1 MGETRRHSVDV
12 PITRTLVALR
22 RVRSLRDPCTTSMS
36 KFASLLDNVKWETG
50 SNNGISLQFVEHGD
64 DACKAAADAPVG
76 LIPFGSYSIMEELE
90 SGCDLHKLSSK
101 VLNVEGDACSRSSQR
116 SCADLSVK
124 GRELACNVPS
134 ISHVEEAAS
143 GGRYRTTHYSTKLA
157 SSVGE
162 YGSRLGSPVTSTNHS
177 YYGDEDVDFDSQS
190 NRGCGITYCWS
201 RTPGYRGSNQSSDVE
216 EYPLLPGN
224 GNGESD
230 VVTPSHEVL
239 SRSLSQ
245 KFGPKSFDE
254 LVGQEVVVKC
264 LLSTILRGRITS
276 VYLFHGPR
284 GTGKTS
290 TSKIFAAALNC
301 LSQAAHSRPCGLCSE
316 CKSYFSGRGR
326 DVMETDSGKLNRPS
340 YLRSLIKNASLP
352 PVSSRFKVFIIDE
365 CQLLCQETWGTLL
378 NSLDNFSQHSV
389 FILVTSELEKLPRN
403 VLSRSQKYHFSKVCD
418 VDISTKL
425 AKICVEEGIDFDQGA
440 VDFIASKSDGSLR
453 DAEIMLDQLSLLG
466 KRITTSLAYKLI
478 GVVSDDELLDL
489 LDLALSSD
497 TSNTVIR
504 ARELMRSKID
514 PMQLIS
520 QLANVIMDIIAGNSQ
535 ESSSATRLRF
545 LTRHTSEE
553 EMQKL
558 RNALKILSDAE
569 KHLRAS
575 KNQTTWLTVALLQLS
590 NTDSSSFATDENGR
604 NQISK
609 DVELS
614 STSSDFPGDVIKS
627 ETEERQEKNCNET
640 AETVWKTV
648 TDLCCSD
655 SLKRFLWKRGRL
667 TSLTVDKGV
676 AIAELEFYTP
686 QHVARAEKSWKLIAD
701 SFQSVLG
708 CNVEIRM
715 NLVISACSPPKS
727 AKAAASLFFGLFS
740 CSRRMLHKSYLTTK
754 TDSDC
759 AFEKPAVTNSL
770 RSCQGNVLRARSVR
784 SSANASSRMSCSSDQ
799 GDANSAMCTPHMP
812 PGEKRPE
819 DDSDV
824 LCWKRTPI
832 GKGQG
837 ETQNSK
843 SSRLIGR
850 VLPCSTAAS

>member
-1 MGETRRHSVDV
+1 MGEVRRHSLDV

-22 RVRSLRDPCTTSMS
+22 RVRSLRDPCTNSMS
-36 KFASLLDNVKWETG
+36 KFASLLENVKWETA
-50 SNNGISLQFVEHGD
+50 SNNGISLQFLND
-64 DACKAAADAPVG
+64 DNACKADDDAHVG
-76 LIPFGSYSIMEELE
+76 LVPYESYSIMEELE
-90 SGCDLHKLSSK
+90 NGCDLHKLSNR
-101 VLNVEGDACSRSSQR
+101 VLNGEGDACSPSSGN
-116 SCADLSVK
+116 LSVK
-124 GRELACNVPS
+124 GRDLACNVP
-134 ISHVEEAAS
+134 
-143 GGRYRTTHYSTKLA
+143 THYSTKVA

-162 YGSRLGSPVTSTNHS
+162 YGSHVGSPMTSTNHS
-177 YYGDEDVDFDSQS
+177 YGLDEDVEC
-190 NRGCGITYCWS
+190 NRGCGIASCWS
-201 RTPGYRGSNQSSDVE
+201 RTPRYRGSSNQSSDVE
-216 EYPLLPGN
+216 EYPLLLSSNP
-224 GNGESD
+224 ESNA
-230 VVTPSHEVL
+230 VTPRSNHETV

-245 KFGPKSFDE
+245 KFRPMSFDE

-301 LSQAAHSRPCGLCSE
+301 LSQAARSRPCGSCSE
-316 CKSYFSGRGR
+316 CTSSRRSMVVK
-326 DVMETDSGKLNRPS
+326 EIDSAKLNRPS
-340 YLRSLIKNASLP
+340 YLRSLIKSASLP
-352 PVSSRFKVFIIDE
+352 PVSSRFKVFIVDE
-365 CQLLCQETWGTLL
+365 CQLLSQETWGTLL
-378 NSLDNFSQHSV
+378 NCLDNFSQHSV

-418 VDISTKL
+418 ADISSKL
-425 AKICVEEGIDFDQGA
+425 AKICVEEGIEFDQGA

-466 KRITTSLAYKLI
+466 NRITTSLAYKLI

-520 QLANVIMDIIAGNSQ
+520 QLANVIMDIIAGKSQ
-535 ESSSATRLRF
+535 ENSSATRLWF
-545 LTRHTSEE
+545 LARHTSEE

-558 RNALKILSDAE
+558 SNALKILSDAE

-590 NTDSSSFATDENGR
+590 NTDSSSYAANENGVCLR
-604 NQISK
+604 SQGSK
-609 DVELS
+609 DGDRS
-614 STSSDFPGDVIKS
+614 STTSSECPGDAVKQ
-627 ETEERQEKNCNET
+627 TEECQNINCNET
-640 AETVWKTV
+640 VETVWKTV
-648 TDLCCSD
+648 TELCCSD

-667 TSLTVDKGV
+667 TSLTIDKGSSV

-686 QHVARAEKSWKLIAD
+686 QHVTRAEKSWKMIAD

-727 AKAAASLFFGLFS
+727 GRAAGRLFSGLFS
-740 CSRRMLHKSYLTTK
+740 CSRRMLHKSTYLTSIN
-754 TDSDC
+754 DSDHSP
-759 AFEKPAVTNSL
+759 EVTNSL

-784 SSANASSRMSCSSDQ
+784 SSANASSRMSSASDQ
-799 GDANSAMCTPHMP
+799 GDAYSVMCTPHMP
-812 PGEKRPE
+812 QDDKRPE
-819 DDSDV
+819 DDTDV
-824 LCWKRTPI
+824 LCWRRTPL

-837 ETQNSK
+837 ETPNNK

-850 VLPCSTAAS
+850 VLPCTAAG

>member
-1 MGETRRHSVDV
+1 MGEVRRHSLDV

-22 RVRSLRDPCTTSMS
+22 RVRSLRDPCTNSMS
-36 KFASLLDNVKWETG
+36 KFASLLENVKWETA
-50 SNNGISLQFVEHGD
+50 SNSGISLQFVND
-64 DACKAAADAPVG
+64 DAHVG
-76 LIPFGSYSIMEELE
+76 LVPYESYSIMEELE
-90 SGCDLHKLSSK
+90 NGCDLHKLSNR
-101 VLNVEGDACSRSSQR
+101 VLNGEGDACSPSSGN
-116 SCADLSVK
+116 LSGK
-124 GRELACNVPS
+124 GRDLACNMP
-134 ISHVEEAAS
+134 
-143 GGRYRTTHYSTKLA
+143 THYSTKLA

-162 YGSRLGSPVTSTNHS
+162 YGSHVGSPMTSTNHS
-177 YYGDEDVDFDSQS
+177 YGLDEDVDFANEC
-190 NRGCGITYCWS
+190 NRGCGIASCWS
-201 RTPGYRGSNQSSDVE
+201 RTPRYRGSSNQSSDVE
-216 EYPLLPGN
+216 EYPLLLSSNP
-224 GNGESD
+224 ESNA
-230 VVTPSHEVL
+230 VTPRSNHETV

-245 KFGPKSFDE
+245 KFRPKSFDE

-301 LSQAAHSRPCGLCSE
+301 LSQAARSRPCGSCSE
-316 CKSYFSGRGR
+316 CTSSRKSM
-326 DVMETDSGKLNRPS
+326 VVKEIDSAKLNRPS
-340 YLRSLIKNASLP
+340 YLRSLIKSATLP

-365 CQLLCQETWGTLL
+365 CQLLSQDTWGTLL
-378 NSLDNFSQHSV
+378 NCLDNFSQHSV

-418 VDISTKL
+418 ADISSKL
-425 AKICVEEGIDFDQGA
+425 AKICVEEGIEFDQGA
-440 VDFIASKSDGSLR
+440 VDFIASRSDGSLR

-520 QLANVIMDIIAGNSQ
+520 QLANVIMDIIAGKSQ
-535 ESSSATRLRF
+535 ENSSATRLRF

-558 RNALKILSDAE
+558 SNALKILSDAE

-590 NTDSSSFATDENGR
+590 NTDSSSYAANENGVCLR
-604 NQISK
+604 SQGSK
-609 DVELS
+609 DGDRS
-614 STSSDFPGDVIKS
+614 STTSSECPGDAVKQ
-627 ETEERQEKNCNET
+627 TEECQDINCNET
-640 AETVWKTV
+640 VETVWKTV
-648 TDLCCSD
+648 TELCCSD

-667 TSLTVDKGV
+667 TSLTIDKGSSV

-686 QHVARAEKSWKLIAD
+686 QHVTRAEKSWKMIAD

-727 AKAAASLFFGLFS
+727 ARAAGRLFSGLFS
-740 CSRRMLHKSYLTTK
+740 CSRRMLHKSTYLTSIN
-754 TDSDC
+754 DSDHSP
-759 AFEKPAVTNSL
+759 EVTNSL

-784 SSANASSRMSCSSDQ
+784 SSANASSRMSSASDQ
-799 GDANSAMCTPHMP
+799 GDAYSVMCTPHMP
-812 PGEKRPE
+812 QDDKRPA
-819 DDSDV
+819 DDADV
-824 LCWKRTPI
+824 LCWRRTPL

-837 ETQNSK
+837 ETQNNK
-843 SSRLIGR
+843 SSRLIDR
-850 VLPCSTAAS
+850 VLPCTATG

>member
-1 MGETRRHSVDV
+1 MGEVRRHSLDV

-22 RVRSLRDPCTTSMS
+22 RVRSLRDPCTNSMS
-36 KFASLLDNVKWETG
+36 KFASLLENVKWETA
-50 SNNGISLQFVEHGD
+50 SNNGISLQFVNDDGACKDAD
-64 DACKAAADAPVG
+64 DAHAGG
-76 LIPFGSYSIMEELE
+76 LVPYESYSIMEELE
-90 SGCDLHKLSSK
+90 NGCDLHKLSNR
-101 VLNVEGDACSRSSQR
+101 VLNGREGDASSRSKSPSSER
-116 SCADLSVK
+116 SCGK
-124 GRELACNVPS
+124 GRELACKAP
-134 ISHVEEAAS
+134 
-143 GGRYRTTHYSTKLA
+143 THYSTKLA

-162 YGSRLGSPVTSTNHS
+162 YGSRVGSPMTSTNHS
-177 YYGDEDVDFDSQS
+177 YGLDEDVDFANEC
-190 NRGCGITYCWS
+190 NRGCGIASCWS
-201 RTPGYRGSNQSSDVE
+201 RTPRYRGGSNQSSDVE
-216 EYPLLPGN
+216 EYPLLLSSNP
-224 GNGESD
+224 ESNA
-230 VVTPSHEVL
+230 VTPRSHEPSV

-245 KFGPKSFDE
+245 KFRPKSFEE

-264 LLSTILRGRITS
+264 LLSTVLRGRITS

-301 LSQAAHSRPCGLCSE
+301 LSQAAHSRPCGSCGECS
-316 CKSYFSGRGR
+316 SYFSGRSM
-326 DVMETDSGKLNRPS
+326 DVKEMDSAKLNRPS
-340 YLRSLIKNASLP
+340 YLRSFVKSASLP

-365 CQLLCQETWGTLL
+365 CQLLSQETWGTLL
-378 NSLDNFSQHSV
+378 NSLDNLSQHSV

-403 VLSRSQKYHFSKVCD
+403 ALSRCQKYHFSKVCD
-418 VDISTKL
+418 ADISSKL
-425 AKICVEEGIDFDQGA
+425 GKICVEEGIEFDQGA

-520 QLANVIMDIIAGNSQ
+520 QLANVIMDTIAGESQ
-535 ESSSATRLRF
+535 ENSSATRLRF

-558 RNALKILSDAE
+558 SNALKILSDAE

-590 NTDSSSFATDENGR
+590 NTDSSSYAANENGMCLR
-604 NQISK
+604 SERSK
-609 DVELS
+609 DGDRS
-614 STSSDFPGDVIKS
+614 STSSDCPGDVVKQ
-627 ETEERQEKNCNET
+627 TEECQDINSNET
-640 AETVWKTV
+640 VETVWKTV
-648 TDLCCSD
+648 TELCCSD
-655 SLKRFLWKRGRL
+655 SLRRFLWKRGRL
-667 TSLTVDKGV
+667 TSLTIDKGSSV
-676 AIAELEFYTP
+676 AIAEIEFYTP
-686 QHVARAEKSWKLIAD
+686 QHVTRAEKSWKMIAD
-701 SFQSVLG
+701 SFQTVLG

-715 NLVISACSPPKS
+715 NLVISECSPPKS
-727 AKAAASLFFGLFS
+727 AGAAGRLFSGLFS
-740 CSRRMLHKSYLTTK
+740 CSRRMLHKSYLTTIN
-754 TDSDC
+754 DSDHSP
-759 AFEKPAVTNSL
+759 EVTNSL

-784 SSANASSRMSCSSDQ
+784 SSANASSRMSSASDQ
-799 GDANSAMCTPHMP
+799 GDIYSAMCTPHMP
-812 PGEKRPE
+812 PPDDKRPQ
-819 DDSDV
+819 DYTDV
-824 LCWKRTPI
+824 LCWRRTPL

-837 ETQNSK
+837 ETQNNK

-850 VLPCSTAAS
+850 FLPCTAAG

>member
-1 MGETRRHSVDV
+1 MGEVRRHSLDV

-22 RVRSLRDPCTTSMS
+22 RVRSLRDPCTNSMS
-36 KFASLLDNVKWETG
+36 KFASLLENVKWETA
-50 SNNGISLQFVEHGD
+50 SNNGISLQFVNNDD
-64 DACKAAADAPVG
+64 DACKADDDSHAG
-76 LIPFGSYSIMEELE
+76 LVPYESYSIMEELE
-90 SGCDLHKLSSK
+90 NGCDLHKLSNR
-101 VLNVEGDACSRSSQR
+101 VLNGERDACLRSKSPSSER
-116 SCADLSVK
+116 SCGDLSVK

-134 ISHVEEAAS
+134 
-143 GGRYRTTHYSTKLA
+143 GYSTKLA

-162 YGSRLGSPVTSTNHS
+162 YGSHVGSPMTSTNHS
-177 YYGDEDVDFDSQS
+177 YGDEDVDFANECS

-201 RTPGYRGSNQSSDVE
+201 RTPRYRGSNQSSDVE
-216 EYPLLPGN
+216 EYPLLSS
-224 GNGESD
+224 NGESN
-230 VVTPSHEVL
+230 VVTPRSHETV

-245 KFGPKSFDE
+245 KFRPKSFDE

-301 LSQAAHSRPCGLCSE
+301 LSQAAHSRPCGSCSE
-316 CKSYFSGRGR
+316 CNLSGRSM
-326 DVMETDSGKLNRPS
+326 DVKEMDSAKLNRPS
-340 YLRSLIKNASLP
+340 YLRSFIKSASLP

-365 CQLLCQETWGTLL
+365 CQLLSQETWGTLL
-378 NSLDNFSQHSV
+378 NSLDNLSQHSV

-418 VDISTKL
+418 ADISSKL
-425 AKICVEEGIDFDQGA
+425 AKICMEEGIDFDQGA

-520 QLANVIMDIIAGNSQ
+520 QLANVIMDIIVGKSQ
-535 ESSSATRLRF
+535 ENSSATRLRF

-558 RNALKILSDAE
+558 SNALKILSDAE

-590 NTDSSSFATDENGR
+590 NTDSSSYAPNENELCLR
-604 NQISK
+604 SQRSK
-609 DVELS
+609 DGDRS
-614 STSSDFPGDVIKS
+614 STSSDCPGDVVKQ
-627 ETEERQEKNCNET
+627 TEECQEINCGET
-640 AETVWKTV
+640 VETVWKTV
-648 TDLCCSD
+648 TELCFSD

-667 TSLTVDKGV
+667 TSLTIDKGSNV

-686 QHVARAEKSWKLIAD
+686 QHVTRAEKSWKMIAD
-701 SFQSVLG
+701 SFQTVLG
-708 CNVEIRM
+708 YNVEIRM

-740 CSRRMLHKSYLTTK
+740 CSRRMLHKSYLTTI
-754 TDSDC
+754 TDSDHSP
-759 AFEKPAVTNSL
+759 EVTNSL

-784 SSANASSRMSCSSDQ
+784 SSANASSRMSSASDQ
-799 GDANSAMCTPHMP
+799 GDVYSIMCTPHMP
-812 PGEKRPE
+812 QDDKRPE
-819 DDSDV
+819 DDNDV
-824 LCWKRTPI
+824 LCWRRTPLA
-832 GKGQG
+832 KGQG
-837 ETQNSK
+837 ETQNNK

-850 VLPCSTAAS
+850 VLPCTAAG

>member
-64 DACKAAADAPVG
+64 DPGPGG

-90 SGCDLHKLSSK
+90 NGCDLHKLSGK
-101 VLNVEGDACSRSSQR
+101 VLNVEGDAISRSRSPSSER
-116 SCADLSVK
+116 SCGALSVK

-143 GGRYRTTHYSTKLA
+143 GGRYRNHYSTKLA

-162 YGSRLGSPVTSTNHS
+162 YGSRLGSPMTSTNHS
-177 YYGDEDVDFDSQS
+177 YYGDEDVDFDNQS

-201 RTPGYRGSNQSSDVE
+201 RTPRYRGSNQSSDVE

-224 GNGESD
+224 GNGNGESD
-230 VVTPSHEVL
+230 VTTPRHEVL
-239 SRSLSQ
+239 PRSLSQ
-245 KFGPKSFDE
+245 KFRPKSFDE

-316 CKSYFSGRGR
+316 CKSYFSGSGR
-326 DVMETDSGKLNRPS
+326 DVMEIDSSKLNRPS
-340 YLRSLIKNASLP
+340 FLRSLIKSASLP

-365 CQLLCQETWGTLL
+365 CQLLCQETWGNLL

-389 FILVTSELEKLPRN
+389 LILVTSELEKLPRN

-418 VDISTKL
+418 ADISNKL
-425 AKICVEEGIDFDQGA
+425 AKICIEEGIDFDQGA
-440 VDFIASKSDGSLR
+440 IDFIASKSDGSLR

-466 KRITTSLAYKLI
+466 KRITTTLAYKLI

-558 RNALKILSDAE
+558 SNALKILSDAE

-590 NTDSSSFATDENGR
+590 NTDSSSFATNEDER
-604 NQISK
+604 NQRSK
-609 DVELS
+609 DVEHS
-614 STSSDFPGDVIKS
+614 ITSSDCPRDVVKS
-627 ETEERQEKNCNET
+627 ETEDFQEKNCKET
-640 AETVWKTV
+640 VETVWKTV

-655 SLKRFLWKRGRL
+655 SLKSFLLKRGRL

-676 AIAELEFYTP
+676 AIAELEFYAP

-715 NLVISACSPPKS
+715 NLVMSACSPPRS

-740 CSRRMLHKSYLTTK
+740 CSRRMLHKSYLATRTE
-754 TDSDC
+754 SDC
-759 AFEKPAVTNSL
+759 TSEKHVITNSL
-770 RSCQGNVLRARSVR
+770 RSSQGNILRARSVR

-812 PGEKRPE
+812 PGEKRPG
-819 DDSDV
+819 DDADM
-824 LCWKRTPI
+824 LCWRRTPL

-850 VLPCSTAAS
+850 VLPCSNAAS

>member
-1 MGETRRHSVDV
+1 MGEVRRHSLDV

-22 RVRSLRDPCTTSMS
+22 RVRSLRDPCTNSMS
-36 KFASLLDNVKWETG
+36 KFASLLENVKWETE
-50 SNNGISLQFVEHGD
+50 SNNGISLQFVND
-64 DACKAAADAPVG
+64 DACKADQG
-76 LIPFGSYSIMEELE
+76 LVPYESYSIMEELE
-90 SGCDLHKLSSK
+90 NGCDLHKLSK
-101 VLNVEGDACSRSSQR
+101 RVLNVEGDASPSSER
-116 SCADLSVK
+116 SCGGK
-124 GRELACNVPS
+124 GRELACNVP
-134 ISHVEEAAS
+134 
-143 GGRYRTTHYSTKLA
+143 THYSTKLA

-162 YGSRLGSPVTSTNHS
+162 YGSHVGSPMTSTNHS
-177 YYGDEDVDFDSQS
+177 YGDEEDVDF
-190 NRGCGITYCWS
+190 NRGCGIASCWS
-201 RTPGYRGSNQSSDVE
+201 RTPRYRGSNQSSDVE
-216 EYPLLPGN
+216 EYPLLSS
-224 GNGESD
+224 NGESNA
-230 VVTPSHEVL
+230 VTPRSHNETV

-245 KFGPKSFDE
+245 KFRPKSFDE

-290 TSKIFAAALNC
+290 TSKIFATALNC
-301 LSQAAHSRPCGLCSE
+301 LSHAAHSRPCGSCSE
-316 CKSYFSGRGR
+316 CSLGRR
-326 DVMETDSGKLNRPS
+326 SMDVKEMDSAKLNRPS
-340 YLRSLIKNASLP
+340 YLRSFIKSASLP

-365 CQLLCQETWGTLL
+365 CQLLSQETWGSLL
-378 NSLDNFSQHSV
+378 NSLDSFSQHSV

-418 VDISTKL
+418 EDISIKL
-425 AKICVEEGIDFDQGA
+425 GKICMEEGIDFDQGA

-520 QLANVIMDIIAGNSQ
+520 QLANVIMDIIAGKSQ
-535 ESSSATRLRF
+535 ENSSATRLRF

-558 RNALKILSDAE
+558 SNALKILSDAE

-590 NTDSSSFATDENGR
+590 NTDSSSYAANESGMCLR
-604 NQISK
+604 SQRSK
-609 DVELS
+609 DGDLS
-614 STSSDFPGDVIKS
+614 STSSECPGDVVKQ
-627 ETEERQEKNCNET
+627 TEECQDVNCNET
-640 AETVWKTV
+640 VETVWKTV
-648 TDLCCSD
+648 TELCGSD

-667 TSLTVDKGV
+667 TSLTIDKGSSV

-686 QHVARAEKSWKLIAD
+686 QHVTRAEKSWKMIAD

-715 NLVISACSPPKS
+715 NLVISECSPPKS
-727 AKAAASLFFGLFS
+727 AKAAAANLFSGLFS
-740 CSRRMLHKSYLTTK
+740 CSRRMLHRSYLTTIN
-754 TDSDC
+754 DSDHSP
-759 AFEKPAVTNSL
+759 EVTNSL
-770 RSCQGNVLRARSVR
+770 RSRQGNVLRARSVR
-784 SSANASSRMSCSSDQ
+784 SSANASSRMSSASDQ
-799 GDANSAMCTPHMP
+799 GDAYSVMCTPHMP
-812 PGEKRPE
+812 QGDKRPE
-819 DDSDV
+819 DDTDV
-824 LCWKRTPI
+824 LCWRRTPL

-837 ETQNSK
+837 ETQNNK

-850 VLPCSTAAS
+850 VLPCSTAAG

>member
-22 RVRSLRDPCTTSMS
+22 RVRSLRDPCTNSMS
-36 KFASLLDNVKWETG
+36 KFASLLENVKWETG
-50 SNNGISLQFVEHGD
+50 SNNGISLQFVND
-64 DACKAAADAPVG
+64 DASKADYGGPER
-76 LIPFGSYSIMEELE
+76 LIPFESYSLMEELE
-90 SGCDLHKLSSK
+90 KGCDLHKLSK
-101 VLNVEGDACSRSSQR
+101 RVLNAKGDETPSSER
-116 SCADLSVK
+116 SCGDLSVK
-124 GRELACNVPS
+124 GRDLACIIPS
-134 ISHVEEAAS
+134 VSHDKDAAS
-143 GGRYRTTHYSTKLA
+143 GGRYRTDCSTKLA

-162 YGSRLGSPVTSTNHS
+162 YGSPMTSTNHS
-177 YYGDEDVDFDSQS
+177 YGDEDVDFENEC
-190 NRGCGITYCWS
+190 NRGCGIASCWS
-201 RTPGYRGSNQSSDVE
+201 RTPRYRGSNQSSDVE
-216 EYPLLPGN
+216 EYPLLSSN
-224 GNGESD
+224 NNESTA
-230 VVTPSHEVL
+230 VTPTHE
-239 SRSLSQ
+239 SLSQ
-245 KFGPKSFDE
+245 KYRPKSFDE

-264 LLSTILRGRITS
+264 LLSTVLRGRITS

-316 CKSYFSGRGR
+316 CTSSGRSM
-326 DVMETDSGKLNRPS
+326 VVKEIDSAKLNRPS
-340 YLRSLIKNASLP
+340 YLRSLIKSASLP
-352 PVSSRFKVFIIDE
+352 PVSSSRYKVFIIDE
-365 CQLLCQETWGTLL
+365 CQLLCQETWGTLF
-378 NSLDNFSQHSV
+378 NSLENVSQHSV

-418 VDISTKL
+418 VEISNKL
-425 AKICVEEGIDFDQGA
+425 AKICMEEGIEFDQDA

-520 QLANVIMDIIAGNSQ
+520 QLANVIMDIIAGKCQ

-545 LTRHTSEE
+545 LARHTSEE
-553 EMQKL
+553 EIQKL
-558 RNALKILSDAE
+558 SNALKILSDAE

-590 NTDSSSFATDENGR
+590 NTDSSSFATNENEMCLKS
-604 NQISK
+604 QSSK
-609 DVELS
+609 ELS
-614 STSSDFPGDVIKS
+614 ITSSSEDCPGDVVKS
-627 ETEERQEKNCNET
+627 ETEECQQKNCK
-640 AETVWKTV
+640 ETVETLWKTV
-648 TDLCCSD
+648 IELCCSD
-655 SLKRFLWKRGRL
+655 SLKRFLSKRGRL
-667 TSLTVDKGV
+667 KSLIIDKVSGV
-676 AIAELEFYTP
+676 AVAELEFYTP
-686 QHVARAEKSWKLIAD
+686 KHVTRAEKSWKTIAD

-740 CSRRMLHKSYLTTK
+740 CSRRMLLHKSYNLTTTTR
-754 TDSDC
+754 TDFDYAS
-759 AFEKPAVTNSL
+759 EKNEVSNSL
-770 RSCQGNVLRARSVR
+770 RSCQGNLLRARSVR
-784 SSANASSRMSCSSDQ
+784 SSANASSRMSSASDQ
-799 GDANSAMCTPHMP
+799 GDANSVLCTTTSHMP
-812 PGEKRPE
+812 PLGDKRPE
-819 DDSDV
+819 DDADV
-824 LCWKRTPI
+824 LCWRRTPL

-837 ETQNSK
+837 ETQNNK

-850 VLPCSTAAS
+850 VLPCTAAG